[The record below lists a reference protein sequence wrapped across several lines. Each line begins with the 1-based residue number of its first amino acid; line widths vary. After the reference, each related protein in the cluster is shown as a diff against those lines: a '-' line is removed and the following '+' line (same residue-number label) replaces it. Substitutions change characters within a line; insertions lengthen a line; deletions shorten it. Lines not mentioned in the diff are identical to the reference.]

1 MINLKFLKNKSV
13 LITGGTGSIG
23 SALVK
28 YLIKTNCKVIRV
40 MTNDENGLYQLS
52 RDLNL
57 SSFAFNNFSSSSTRS
72 EIVLVPILYSSFKL
86 FNEVLIDLIIIVFE
100 LIWDSLIL

>member
-1 MINLKFLKNKSV
+1 MLSSKFLKNKSV

-40 MTNDENGLYQLS
+40 MTNDEN
-52 RDLNL
+52 
-57 SSFAFNNFSSSSTRS
+57 
-72 EIVLVPILYSSFKL
+72 
-86 FNEVLIDLIIIVFE
+86 
-100 LIWDSLIL
+100 SL